1 MKNIVTVMLETA
13 IIFIEVNVANTN
25 FDVEPEANQSACQ
38 IRGCVM
44 EEETAAMGLWFFY
57 L

>member
-1 MKNIVTVMLETA
+1 MNNIVTVMAETA

-25 FDVEPEANQSACQ
+25 FDVELEANRFACQ

-44 EEETAAMGLWFFY
+44 EEEIAAMGL
-57 L
+57 